1 MDLNTQNWKE
11 FNLSKLCKIEMG
23 NKFDNDKMT
32 HDNPCVNFVS
42 RTGENNG
49 VSDVVDEV
57 RGVKPYPANSI
68 SVALGGSIGSCFLQ
82 TKPFYTGQNVAVLLF
97 DNVASNEVKLFITT
111 MFMNECKHRCTR
123 GTNEIK

>member
-42 RTGENNG
+42 RTGEIM
-49 VSDVVDEV
+49 V
-57 RGVKPYPANSI
+57 YQM
-68 SVALGGSIGSCFLQ
+68 L
-82 TKPFYTGQNVAVLLF
+82 
-97 DNVASNEVKLFITT
+97 
-111 MFMNECKHRCTR
+111 
-123 GTNEIK
+123 